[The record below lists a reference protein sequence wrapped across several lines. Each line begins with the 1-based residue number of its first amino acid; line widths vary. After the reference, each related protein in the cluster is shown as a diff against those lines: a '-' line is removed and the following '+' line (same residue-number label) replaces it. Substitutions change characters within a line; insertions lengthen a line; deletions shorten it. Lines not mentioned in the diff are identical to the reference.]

1 MILFIFEGKDD
12 KTYFESIKRLFFP
25 EKSETFV
32 CTYNSNIYS
41 LYTKLKNHDALN
53 GKLEVDTVSVFKE
66 ILTEKGDNTLKD
78 IREDEVSEIYL
89 FFDYD
94 FQEKSRTLEE
104 NNKRLSEMLD
114 YFADET
120 SNGKLYINYPMVESL
135 RYTKELPDNDY
146 WSYTVTRQKCQED
159 NFKHQVHEFS
169 FYKSNL
175 EYLVLTIKPADDE
188 TKIQQKADTAKTN
201 WLHLVTMN
209 TSKAN
214 YICNDKNELP
224 EEVNSQKEI
233 YDNQLTKYVDTEE
246 CKVAILN
253 AFPIFLFDYFGK
265 KIVSGSKET
274 DKTKRI

>member
-66 ILTEKGDNTLKD
+66 ILTEKGDNTLKE

-114 YFADET
+114 YFTDET
-120 SNGKLYINYPMVESL
+120 GNGKLYINYPMVESL

-146 WSYTVTRQKCQED
+146 WSYTVSRQKCQED
-159 NFKHQVHEFS
+159 SFKHQVHEFS

-188 TKIQQKADTAKTN
+188 TRIQQKVDTAKTN

-233 YDNQLTKYVDTEE
+233 YDNQLTKYADTEE
-246 CKVAILN
+246 CKVSILN

-265 KIVSGSKET
+265 KIVSSREET
-274 DKTKRI
+274 DKTKQI

>member
-1 MILFIFEGKDD
+1 MILFVFEGKDD

-25 EKSETFV
+25 AKSDTFV

-41 LYTKLKNHDALN
+41 LYTKLKSHDALN
-53 GKLEVDTVSVFKE
+53 EMLEVDTVSVLKE
-66 ILTEKGDNTLKD
+66 ILLEKGDETLKD

-94 FQEKSRTLEE
+94 FQEDSRTLEE
-104 NNKRLSEMLD
+104 NNSRLSELLG
-114 YFADET
+114 YFTNET
-120 SNGKLYINYPMVESL
+120 GRGKLYINYPMVESL
-135 RYTKELPDNDY
+135 RYTKELPDSNY
-146 WSYTVTRQKCQED
+146 WQYTVTRQRCHEEK
-159 NFKHQVHEFS
+159 FKHQVHEFS

-188 TKIQQKADTAKTN
+188 TKIQQKTDTAKTN

-224 EEVNSQKEI
+224 DEVN
-233 YDNQLTKYVDTEE
+233 NQLDIFNSQLSKYVNTEE

-265 KIVSGSKET
+265 KIVNDREKT
-274 DKTKRI
+274 DKIK

>member
-114 YFADET
+114 YFTDET
-120 SNGKLYINYPMVESL
+120 DNGKLYINYPMVESL
-135 RYTKELPDNDY
+135 RYTKELPDNNY
-146 WSYTVTRQKCQED
+146 WSYTVSRQKCQEES
-159 NFKHQVHEFS
+159 FKHQVHEFS

-188 TKIQQKADTAKTN
+188 TKIHQKADTAKTN
-201 WLHLVTMN
+201 WQHLVTMN

-233 YDNQLTKYVDTEE
+233 YDNQLAKYVDTEE

-265 KIVSGSKET
+265 KIVSDREET
-274 DKTKRI
+274 DKTI

>member
-104 NNKRLSEMLD
+104 NNKRLSEMLE
-114 YFADET
+114 YFTDET

-146 WSYTVTRQKCQED
+146 WHYTVSRQKCQED

-188 TKIQQKADTAKTN
+188 TKIQQKTDSAKTN

-224 EEVNSQKEI
+224 EGVNSQKEI

-246 CKVAILN
+246 CKVSILN

-265 KIVSGSKET
+265 KIVSSREET
-274 DKTKRI
+274 DKTKQI

>member
-1 MILFIFEGKDD
+1 MILFVFEGKDD

-25 EKSETFV
+25 AKSEAFV

-41 LYTKLKNHDALN
+41 LYSKLKNHDALN
-53 GKLEVDTVSVFKE
+53 GKLEVDTVSVFKD

-114 YFADET
+114 YFTDET
-120 SNGKLYINYPMVESL
+120 DNGKLYINYPMVESL
-135 RYTKELPDNDY
+135 RYTKELPDHDY
-146 WSYTVTRQKCQED
+146 WSYTVTRQKCQEES
-159 NFKHQVHEFS
+159 FKHQVHEFS

-188 TKIQQKADTAKTN
+188 TNIQQKTDTAKTN

-224 EEVNSQKEI
+224 EEVNSQMEI
-233 YDNQLTKYVDTEE
+233 YDNQLAKYVDTEE

-265 KIVSGSKET
+265 KIVNDREET
-274 DKTKRI
+274 DKTK

>member
-25 EKSETFV
+25 EKSETFL

-41 LYTKLKNHDALN
+41 LYTKLKDHDALN

-78 IREDEVSEIYL
+78 IRADEVSEIYL

>member
-104 NNKRLSEMLD
+104 NNKRLSEMLE
-114 YFADET
+114 YFTDET

-146 WSYTVTRQKCQED
+146 WHYTVSRQKCQED

-188 TKIQQKADTAKTN
+188 TKIQQKTDSAKTN

-214 YICNDKNELP
+214 YICNNKNELP

-233 YDNQLTKYVDTEE
+233 YDNQLAKYVGTEE
-246 CKVAILN
+246 CKVSILN

-265 KIVSGSKET
+265 KIVSSREET

>member
-104 NNKRLSEMLD
+104 NNKRLSEMLE
-114 YFADET
+114 YFTDET

-146 WSYTVTRQKCQED
+146 WHYTVSRQKCQED

-188 TKIQQKADTAKTN
+188 TKIQQKTDSAKTN

-233 YDNQLTKYVDTEE
+233 YDNQLAKYVGTEE
-246 CKVAILN
+246 CKVSILN

-265 KIVSGSKET
+265 KIVSGREET

>member
-1 MILFIFEGKDD
+1 MILFVFEGKDD

-25 EKSETFV
+25 AKSDTFV

-41 LYTKLKNHDALN
+41 LYTKLKSHDALN
-53 GKLEVDTVSVFKE
+53 EMLEVDTVSVLKE
-66 ILTEKGDNTLKD
+66 ILLEKGDETLKD

-94 FQEKSRTLEE
+94 FQEDSRTLEE
-104 NNKRLSEMLD
+104 NNNRLFELLD
-114 YFADET
+114 YFTDET
-120 SNGKLYINYPMVESL
+120 NNGKLYINYPMVESL

-146 WSYTVTRQKCQED
+146 WTYTVTRQKCQED
-159 NFKHQVHEFS
+159 SFKHQVHEFS

-175 EYLVLTIKPADDE
+175 EYLVLTIKPADDDA
-188 TKIQQKADTAKTN
+188 KILQKADTAKTN

-233 YDNQLTKYVDTEE
+233 YDNQLAKYVDTEE

-265 KIVSGSKET
+265 KIVSDSKESC
-274 DKTKRI
+274 

>member
-25 EKSETFV
+25 AKSDTFV

-41 LYTKLKNHDALN
+41 LYTKLKAHDAL
-53 GKLEVDTVSVFKE
+53 KEMLEVDTVSVLKE
-66 ILTEKGDNTLKD
+66 ILLEKGDKTLED

-94 FQEKSRTLEE
+94 FQENSRTLEE
-104 NNKRLSEMLD
+104 NNSRLSELLD
-114 YFADET
+114 YFTDET
-120 SNGKLYINYPMVESL
+120 GRGKLYINYPMVESL

-146 WSYTVTRQKCQED
+146 WSYTVSRQRCQEEK
-159 NFKHQVHEFS
+159 FKHQVHEFS
-169 FYKSNL
+169 FYGGNL
-175 EYLVLTIKPADDE
+175 EYLVLTIKPADDK
-188 TKIQQKADTAKTN
+188 TKIQQKTNITKTN

-214 YICNDKNELP
+214 YICNDKNEPP

-233 YDNQLTKYVDTEE
+233 YDNQLAKYVDTEE

-253 AFPIFLFDYFGK
+253 AFPIFLFDYFGR
-265 KIVSGSKET
+265 KIVSGKEESC
-274 DKTKRI
+274 

>member
-41 LYTKLKNHDALN
+41 LYTKLKKHDALN

-233 YDNQLTKYVDTEE
+233 YDNQLAKYVGTEE
-246 CKVAILN
+246 CKVSILN

>member
-1 MILFIFEGKDD
+1 MILFIFEGKGD

-114 YFADET
+114 YFTDET

-159 NFKHQVHEFS
+159 SFKHQVHEFS

-188 TKIQQKADTAKTN
+188 TKIQQKTDSAKTN

-233 YDNQLTKYVDTEE
+233 YDNQLAKYVGTEE

>member
-1 MILFIFEGKDD
+1 MILFVFEGKDD

-25 EKSETFV
+25 AKSDTFV

-41 LYTKLKNHDALN
+41 LYTKLKSHDALN
-53 GKLEVDTVSVFKE
+53 EMLEVDTVSVLKE
-66 ILTEKGDNTLKD
+66 ILLEKGDETLKD

-94 FQEKSRTLEE
+94 FQENSRTLEE
-104 NNKRLSEMLD
+104 NNNRLSELLD
-114 YFADET
+114 YFTDET
-120 SNGKLYINYPMVESL
+120 GRGKLYINYPMVESL
-135 RYTKELPDNDY
+135 RYTKELPDNNY
-146 WSYTVTRQKCQED
+146 WQYTVTRQRCQEE

-175 EYLVLTIKPADDE
+175 EYLVLTIKPADDDA
-188 TKIQQKADTAKTN
+188 KIQQKEYTAKTN

-214 YICNDKNELP
+214 YICNDRNELP
-224 EEVNSQKEI
+224 DEVN
-233 YDNQLTKYVDTEE
+233 NQLDIFNSQLSKYVNTEE

-253 AFPIFLFDYFGK
+253 AFPIFLFDYFGR
-265 KIVSGSKET
+265 KIVSGKEESC
-274 DKTKRI
+274 

>member
-25 EKSETFV
+25 AKSDTFV

-41 LYTKLKNHDALN
+41 LYTKLKAHDAL
-53 GKLEVDTVSVFKE
+53 KEMLEVDTVSVLKE
-66 ILTEKGDNTLKD
+66 ILLEKGDETLKD

-94 FQEKSRTLEE
+94 FQEDSRTLEE
-104 NNKRLSEMLD
+104 NNSRLSELLD
-114 YFADET
+114 YFTNET
-120 SNGKLYINYPMVESL
+120 GRGKLYINYPMVESL
-135 RYTKELPDNDY
+135 RYTKELPDSNY
-146 WSYTVTRQKCQED
+146 WQYTVTRQKCQEEK
-159 NFKHQVHEFS
+159 FKHQVHEFS

-175 EYLVLTIKPADDE
+175 EYLVLTIKPADDD
-188 TKIQQKADTAKTN
+188 TKIQGKANTAKTN

-224 EEVNSQKEI
+224 DEVNNQQDIFDSQ
-233 YDNQLTKYVDTEE
+233 LSKYVNTEE

-253 AFPIFLFDYFGK
+253 AFPIFLFDYFGR
-265 KIVSGSKET
+265 KIVSGKEESC
-274 DKTKRI
+274 

>member
-114 YFADET
+114 YFTDET

-146 WSYTVTRQKCQED
+146 WHYTVSRQKCQED

-188 TKIQQKADTAKTN
+188 TKIQQKTDSAKTN

-233 YDNQLTKYVDTEE
+233 YDNQLAKYVGTEE
-246 CKVAILN
+246 CKVSILN

-265 KIVSGSKET
+265 KIVSGREET